1 MAPALAATSG
11 GRAEAPLVDMNY
23 TSLGDMAARYC
34 EIFKCD
40 VDMSPSAMSYP
51 IVVPFYSSESK
62 TYLAAQLKAFA
73 HEHNYSCGI
82 TPKKIY
88 CVAKKETLP
97 LIDSTENNWSLIRSQ
112 NDEVVLQREIIKHNQ
127 LAYKKR
133 MLDSLVIDTLKLLP
147 SIFPDYLYKIKVL
160 IKILEYDLGYSKLQ
174 ASYISDFYSGDFVKD
189 LKYGLTEKD
198 LQTSQTAEN
207 GVTTNAYK
215 DKLQGLQIEEK
226 IITLTVNNRDL
237 QVKLFGGSQ
246 SFMQIRKECQLDFFG
261 FSFFCGLIQTE
272 IFISLE

>member
-11 GRAEAPLVDMNY
+11 GRAESFLVDMNY

-62 TYLAAQLKAFA
+62 IYLEAQLKAFA
-73 HEHNYSCGI
+73 HEYNYSCGI
-82 TPKKIY
+82 TPKKIF

-97 LIDSTENNWSLIRSQ
+97 IIDSSRSEWNLVRVQ
-112 NDEVVLQREIIKHNQ
+112 NDELELQRKIINHNQ
-127 LAYKKR
+127 GI
-133 MLDSLVIDTLKLLP
+133 LDSLVLDSLLFVP
-147 SIFPDYLYKIKVL
+147 LTFAEYLYQIKVL
-160 IKILEYDLGYSKLQ
+160 IQITEFDLGYKIIK
-174 ASYISDFYSGDFVKD
+174 ASYISDFYVGDFTNI
-189 LKYGLTEKD
+189 LKYGTTVKD

-207 GVTTNAYK
+207 GTSTSSFR
-215 DKLQGLQIEEK
+215 DKLQGLQIEDK
-226 IITLTVNNRDL
+226 VITVTTNDRDL

-246 SFMQIRKECQLDFFG
+246 SFSQVRKECQFTLFG
-261 FSFFCGLIQTE
+261 FSLFCSLIQTE